1 MRTLSNNLHKAIRLT
16 VLSFFFSIPMTAQ
29 TIEKL
34 TGRVTNGSNE
44 PLIGNVI
51 ILSVKDSSLIK
62 GAAFLENHFEMSD
75 VHQKEILVK
84 LNSLQF
90 PDTIFKVSYNGNPVV
105 DVGTILVRSSKIQL
119 NEVQVTSQVP
129 LVQRRPNGIVEV
141 NVAKTV
147 LATSSSV
154 SEILSRSPNVVVS
167 DEGISVFG
175 KGEAIIYLNG
185 RRITTEQM
193 SAISPAQ
200 IVKIEVIPNPS
211 AMYDAEGKAVIN
223 IKTKTNADEG
233 ILGSFTQ
240 QVTYSSFSGTSEQST
255 LNLNYRKGRVSLI
268 GNYNLQLGKDLEIL
282 HTTRTRPASADYL
295 SSDLVTEWKREMN
308 NYSNYNLGIQY
319 DLDAKSNISLQYD
332 GYLEKLGGA
341 QLNNNAIKTTDEDSR
356 YNSDIA
362 VDHSTRNHSLR
373 LNYNREIDS
382 LGSTLFAGT
391 QYSYYTADVNDL
403 INENGVVNDV
413 DTFRLLNNIIGHK
426 ISISSSQVDYSKVFN
441 ARNKLNLGVKYSY
454 VNTNSDTRFL
464 IGKVKTELEPSA
476 DMSNN
481 FEYIE
486 QVPAAY
492 ISYSSTIGTGWHL
505 DAGVRSELTHYKLN
519 TSVGGGQLIED
530 NYLNFFPNIGLNRT
544 FENGVGVRAAYAAR
558 ITRPR
563 YQALNPFSIYQDPF
577 TTVEGNPNLIPEKS
591 HAVEGGISYKWFDL
605 VAGYTYIKDPL
616 DASALRGDDEKSYVL
631 KPINL
636 EKSHNF
642 NATLSVSFTKGW
654 WTSNSNASLRYAKV
668 IDNQYDFK
676 FSAPKPQV
684 YLYTN
689 NTFNVDNLFR
699 VQLLAWY
706 MGSRFN
712 GIFYRK
718 DYSTITLGIEKD
730 LFKKALTVKLLAN
743 DIFNRYKLEGD
754 YTVGETDVYYRRD
767 YGMDYF
773 RCIVMYN
780 FGKLKNT
787 NYKNKST
794 GQSEN
799 NRAN

>member
-1 MRTLSNNLHKAIRLT
+1 MQKLKNNLNKAITLT
-16 VLSFFFSIPMTAQ
+16 VLPIFVFFYSEAQ

-34 TGRVTNGSNE
+34 TGRVTNGTPE
-44 PLIGNVI
+44 LIIGNVI
-51 ILSVKDSSLIK
+51 ILSVTDSSLIK
-62 GAAFLENHFEMSD
+62 GAAFLESHFEISG
-75 VHQKEILVK
+75 VNQKEVLVK

-90 PDTIFKVSYNGNPVV
+90 PDTIFKVKFNGNPNI
-105 DVGTILVRSSKIQL
+105 DLGTIRVGSSKFQL
-119 NEVQVTSQVP
+119 GEVQITSQLP

-147 LATSSSV
+147 LASSSSV
-154 SEILSRSPNVVVS
+154 EEILSRSPNVVVS

-185 RRITTEQM
+185 RRITAEQM
-193 SAISPAQ
+193 AAIPVTQ

-233 ILGSFTQ
+233 ILGSFSQ
-240 QVTYSSFSGTSEQST
+240 QVTWSSFSGTSEQST
-255 LNLNYRKGRVSLI
+255 LNLNYRKGRVSLV
-268 GNYNLQLGKDLEIL
+268 GNYNLELGKDREIL
-282 HTTRTRPASADYL
+282 HTTRTRPAADDYL
-295 SSDLVTEWKREMN
+295 SSDLRTEWKRKYN
-308 NYSNYNLGIQY
+308 NYSNYNLGVQY

-332 GYLEKLGGA
+332 GYLEDLGGS
-341 QLNNNAIKTTDEDSR
+341 QLSNNTIKTTDEDSR
-356 YNSDIA
+356 YNSGIA
-362 VDHSTRNHSLR
+362 VDHRTLNHSLR

-391 QYSYYTADVNDL
+391 QYSYFNSDVDDF
-403 INENGVVNDV
+403 INEDGTINSK
-413 DTFRLLNNIIGHK
+413 DTFRLLNNIIAHK
-426 ISISSSQVDYSKVFN
+426 ITISSSQVDYTKVFN
-441 ARNKLNLGVKYSY
+441 ARNKLSIGAKYSY

-464 IGKVKTELEPSA
+464 VGKSKPELTPKE

-481 FEYIE
+481 FEYTE

-492 ISYSSTIGTGWHL
+492 ISYGSTIGANLHL
-505 DAGVRSELTHYKLN
+505 DVGVRSELTHYTLN
-519 TSVGGGQLIED
+519 TSVGGGQVIED
-530 NYLNFFPNIGLNRT
+530 NYVNFFPNLGVNTTLDNGL
-544 FENGVGVRAAYAAR
+544 GLRAAYTAR

-563 YQALNPFSIYQDPF
+563 YQSLNPFSIYQDPF

-591 HAVEGGISYKWFDL
+591 HAIEGGISYKSLDF

-636 EKSHNF
+636 AKSHNF
-642 NATLSVSFTKGW
+642 NATLSLSFTKGW
-654 WTSNSNASLRYAKV
+654 WTSNSNASLRYAKL
-668 IDNQYDFK
+668 IDNTYNFK
-676 FSAPKPQV
+676 FSTPKPQV
-684 YLYTN
+684 YLYTS
-689 NTFNVDNLFR
+689 NTFNVNSLFR

-706 MGSRFN
+706 MGARYN

-730 LFKKALTVKLLAN
+730 LFNKALTVKLLAN
-743 DIFNRYKLEGD
+743 DLFNRYKLEGD
-754 YTVGETDVYYRRD
+754 YTVGATDVYYRRD
-767 YGMDYF
+767 YGNDYF
-773 RCIVMYN
+773 RFMATWN
-780 FGKLKNT
+780 FGKLKQT

-794 GQSEN
+794 GQSET